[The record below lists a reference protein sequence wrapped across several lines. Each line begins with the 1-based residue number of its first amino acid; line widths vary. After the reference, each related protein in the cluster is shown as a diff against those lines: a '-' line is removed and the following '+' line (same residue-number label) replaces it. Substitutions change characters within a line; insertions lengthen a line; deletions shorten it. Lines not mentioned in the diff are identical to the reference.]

1 MQVTFETDQYH
12 EAIERL
18 LGAMPEPGKV
28 TVRPYNVPGS
38 SVGVRSI
45 QSGTI
50 GAHPPSSR

>member
-1 MQVTFETDQYH
+1 MQVAFETDQYH
-12 EAIERL
+12 ESIERL
-18 LGAMPEPGKV
+18 LGSMPEPGKV

-50 GAHPPSSR
+50 GAYSPWSH